1 VEELQSPYTSATQVN
16 TTSFQGP
23 GDIALDASGNIWLAE
38 YSTNLVREL
47 TFSSSYATI
56 LSWGSGLSGPVA
68 VWPSADGTLFVSNYA
83 NGNNGSIS
91 QIAIGAV
98 NAGTVAVGSTSATQ
112 TLGFTFNGA
121 ANTTIQA
128 PKVVTKGA
136 TGLDF
141 VDAGTG
147 TCTTTNGASNPYV
160 PGSTCTVKVTLNPKY
175 AGPRYGAV
183 ELLNTSGAVLAT
195 VLIYGTGSGPQVVFP
210 GSTTITTLGSGFS
223 QPLGVALDGAANVFV
238 GDTANTT
245 VKEIVAAGGYT
256 TVTPLGSGFSTP
268 KGVAVDGAGNVFV
281 ADSGNNAVKEILAA
295 GGYTTVTPLGTGFTF
310 SGPTGV
316 AVDGNGNV
324 YVADNGDSSVYEMSP
339 GCSSASCV
347 RTLGSAGG
355 FGSAAGVAVD
365 GNGNVY
371 VAGSGSVKEMT
382 PGCNSGACVTSLGGG
397 FSTPIGLAVDG
408 SGNIYVGDFG
418 TNQVKE
424 MPSGCASSSC
434 VAILGSGF
442 NAPAGV
448 ALDGTGNVYIADRG
462 NSLVKKLNLTT
473 PPSLSFATTNMGSQS
488 SDSPK
493 AVTVANIGNAALTF
507 PVPGT
512 GENPSVS
519 ANFTLDVSTTCPEV
533 LSSGSAGTLAGG
545 ATCALAVDF
554 IPQTTGSISGSVVLT
569 DNNLNASPSTTQS
582 IGLSGAGATPIVPY
596 IQVNGGAWQQLST
609 VTVNPGDTVNLSE
622 QVLSGGSYSWSGP
635 SGFVNP
641 ATRIAS
647 AAPLNSASNLFTLT
661 YTNTS
666 GVNSTQT
673 FTINVNSTPLTPYIQ
688 VNGGAWQQVATV
700 TVNPGDT
707 VNLGEQAL
715 SGGSYSWSGPS
726 GFVNPAT
733 RIASAAPLNS
743 ASNLFTLTYTNTSG
757 VNSTVT
763 FTINVNGTP
772 LTPYIQV
779 NGGGWQQLSTVAV
792 NPGDTVNLS
801 EQVLSGGSYSWSG
814 PSGFINPATR
824 IASAA
829 PLNSASNVFTLTYT
843 NTSGVNS
850 TQTFTITVNSTP
862 LTPYI
867 QVNGGG
873 WQQRS
878 TLTVNPGDTVNLG
891 EQVLSGGS
899 YSWSGPSGFINPA
912 TRIAS
917 AAPLTS
923 GTNVFTLTYTNA
935 DGVNSTQV
943 FTITVD

>member
-1 VEELQSPYTSATQVN
+1 MNINFGCQNARSSANRRCSFLPTTNKHAMSVLALMALLCGMGASVHAQTAVYSGSTSAFDTTHFLGPQGIATDASGDLFIANDATETVYEMTRTAPGVYSAPVALANPTPGYVYLRGIVIDSVGNLWVADNANGSGGQVYESINTSGSFGTPAKVGSGWTGPWGIAADASGNVFVADNGANAIKKITGGTVTVLNTGSVSQPRGIAVNSSGTIFAVDGNVGRVEELQSPYTSATQVN

-622 QVLSGGSYSWSGP
+622 QVLSGGSYSWTGP
-635 SGFVNP
+635 NGF
-641 ATRIAS
+641 S
-647 AAPLNSASNLFTLT
+647 
-661 YTNTS
+661 
-666 GVNSTQT
+666 STARAVD
-673 FTINVNSTPLTPYIQ
+673 NVP
-688 VNGGAWQQVATV
+688 V
-700 TVNPGDT
+700 
-707 VNLGEQAL
+707 
-715 SGGSYSWSGPS
+715 
-726 GFVNPAT
+726 
-733 RIASAAPLNS
+733 
-743 ASNLFTLTYTNTSG
+743 
-757 VNSTVT
+757 
-763 FTINVNGTP
+763 
-772 LTPYIQV
+772 
-779 NGGGWQQLSTVAV
+779 
-792 NPGDTVNLS
+792 
-801 EQVLSGGSYSWSG
+801 
-814 PSGFINPATR
+814 
-824 IASAA
+824 
-829 PLNSASNVFTLTYT
+829 
-843 NTSGVNS
+843 
-850 TQTFTITVNSTP
+850 
-862 LTPYI
+862 
-867 QVNGGG
+867 
-873 WQQRS
+873 
-878 TLTVNPGDTVNLG
+878 
-891 EQVLSGGS
+891 
-899 YSWSGPSGFINPA
+899 
-912 TRIAS
+912 
-917 AAPLTS
+917 TS
-923 GTNVFTLTYTNA
+923 GTNVFTLTYTNTYG
-935 DGVNSTQV
+935 GVSTQA
-943 FTITVD
+943 FTINVN